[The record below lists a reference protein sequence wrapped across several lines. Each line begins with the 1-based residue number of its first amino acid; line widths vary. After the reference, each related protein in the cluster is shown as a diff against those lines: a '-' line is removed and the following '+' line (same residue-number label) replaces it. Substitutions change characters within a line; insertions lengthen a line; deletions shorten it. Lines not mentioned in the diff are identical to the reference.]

1 MMMLALEYIVI
12 AALLLVIFPL
22 SMVQMGTALEQEDL
36 ESFCVWTFL
45 ASTIAG
51 LPLMT
56 VLLI

>member
-1 MMMLALEYIVI
+1 MLALEYIVI
-12 AALLLVIFPL
+12 ALLFLAIFPF
-22 SMVQMGTALEQEDL
+22 SIIQMGTALEQEDI
-36 ESFCVWTFL
+36 EAFCVWTFL

>member
-12 AALLLVIFPL
+12 AVLLLVIFPF

-45 ASTIAG
+45 ASPIAG

>member
-1 MMMLALEYIVI
+1 MMLALEYIVM
-12 AALLLVIFPL
+12 APLLLILFPL
-22 SMVQMGTALEQEDL
+22 SMIQMGTALEQEDI
-36 ESFCVWTFL
+36 EAFCVWIGL